1 MIDSEG
7 INRRRKDNSPRI
19 MVCLDDNFDELVP
32 ISIDKYNPEILI
44 NETLEQ
50 FEKISD
56 WIKRH
61 YNVLMKHWNQEI
73 SDFESFDFYVR
84 SKEILT

>member
-7 INRRRKDNSPRI
+7 INRGRKDNSPRI